1 MTRLAI
7 TNALG
12 HVVTFVRADVPPGWQ
27 PPAGCRAVPEAD
39 LPTGYKLAAPDPL
52 PVPASVTAVQARQW
66 LICNGL
72 IAGVDAAIDKIQS
85 PVDREMV
92 RVWWEYETDLRRD
105 SSQVARWATACGF
118 TPEQVDTFFSEA
130 AQMTP

>member
-1 MTRLAI
+1 MSRLAI

-12 HVVTFVRADVPPGWQ
+12 HVVTFVRADTPPGWQ
-27 PPAGCRAVPEAD
+27 PPEGHRAVPEAS
-39 LPTGYKLAAPDPL
+39 LPAGWQMAPP
-52 PVPASVTAVQARQW
+52 PPAPIPQSITAVQARQW
-66 LICNGL
+66 LISKGL
-72 IAGVDAAIDKIQS
+72 LAGVDAAISTIPS
-85 PVDREMV
+85 PLDREMV

-118 TPEQVDTFFSEA
+118 TPEQVGTFFREA

>member
-1 MTRLAI
+1 MTRIAI

-27 PPAGCRAVPEAD
+27 PPAGCKAVPESA
-39 LPTGYKLAAPDPL
+39 LPVGYKVAPPDPT
-52 PVPASVTAVQARQW
+52 PVPASITAVQARQW
-66 LICNGL
+66 LICKGL
-72 IAGVDAAIDKIQS
+72 IAGVDAAIERIQT

-92 RVWWEYETDLRRD
+92 RAWWEYETDLRRD

-118 TPEQVDTFFSEA
+118 TAEQVDAFFREA
-130 AQMTP
+130 AEIVP